1 MEVDARFELER
12 ILATL
17 ATREDMRV
25 ENEKMRRHMTIV
37 MERQGRKTQAPIDAI
52 ELMNH
57 LDS

>member
-37 MERQGRKTQAPIDAI
+37 MERQGRKIQALIDAI